1 MIEAP
6 VFNTDYVH
14 KLRHSSRRPAS
25 FTGRGGHLE
34 HYINIEDSQKLKS
47 SLERKVGYGYNVLG
61 EVDILLSA
69 IQSNDSIDLDPE
81 AWGYV
86 LENELTAAC
95 EAVDSGRFLWSNF
108 RQWDS
113 EKGGFLAFG
122 MPFLKML
129 QAGVEDIEKTNNSSP
144 SKEYTFE
151 LERRQAEVATEKW
164 ITDSYAKRQ
173 LRNGI
178 VFNLSPYPEEAPEE
192 IAASLGYKPKER
204 LGKMRFEV
212 FVNNVRQTVELSVAK
227 GSVKIFQR
235 LLEKMGFDSSDFVNS
250 TSFLRNPVSIENS
263 ANYLDVIT
271 TAAEQYDSVL
281 EEEDNGSFYF
291 CGQKVGS
298 LHEKNYKEIVD
309 RQRWVRE
316 KGRKLVESIC
326 ELDLEL
332 ARSLNAG
339 MPTSSVLESLNY
351 WRFAT
356 DNTGA
361 KLLNNKELSAL
372 SEVLISGHMTR
383 GAASVLKKNDLVRM
397 WSIMACV
404 LNEDKAQQMFGKKYV
419 QMIQGMVENTTINT
433 LQSRKLIDQ
442 MIADI
447 NPVFLACG
455 GSLSSFGG
463 QKIGYGNLFQSSLS
477 SAREILFGGSD
488 QYGSLEFECPKC
500 SGTNRRPKGKLIP
513 NCQRC
518 NASVKC

>member
-1 MIEAP
+1 MVEAP
-6 VFNTDYVH
+6 VR
-14 KLRHSSRRPAS
+14 RHQEYY
-25 FTGRGGHLE
+25 FD
-34 HYINIEDSQKLKS
+34 IENSQKLKS

-61 EVDILLSA
+61 EVDMLLNA
-69 IQSNDSIDLDPE
+69 LQSNNSKVLDSKVG
-81 AWGYV
+81 GYV

-108 RQWDS
+108 RQWDN

-129 QAGVEDIEKTNNSSP
+129 QDGVEDIEKINKNSP

-151 LERRQAEVATEKW
+151 LGRRQAELAIERQ
-164 ITDSYAKRQ
+164 ITDSYAKGQ
-173 LRNGI
+173 LRNRI
-178 VFNLSPYPEEAPEE
+178 IFNISPYPEEAPEE

-227 GSVKIFQR
+227 GSVRIFQR
-235 LLEKMGFDSSDFVNS
+235 LLEKMGYDSSDFVNS
-250 TSFLRNPVSIENS
+250 TSFLRIPVSLDNS
-263 ANYLDVIT
+263 ANYLDIIT
-271 TAAEQYDSVL
+271 TVAKQYDSVL
-281 EEEDNGSFYF
+281 EEEDNNGSFYF

-298 LHEKNYKEIVD
+298 LHEKNYEGIVD

-316 KGRKLVESIC
+316 KGRKLVESIY
-326 ELDLEL
+326 ELDFEL
-332 ARSLNAG
+332 ARSLHAG
-339 MPTSSVLESLNY
+339 IPTSSVLESLNY

-356 DNTGA
+356 DSTGA
-361 KLLNNKELSAL
+361 NLLNNKELNAL

-383 GAASVLKKNDLVRM
+383 GAALVLKKNGLVRM
-397 WSIMACV
+397 WSIMTCV

-433 LQSRKLIDQ
+433 LQSRKFIDQ

-447 NPVFLACG
+447 SPVFLACG

-463 QKIGYGNLFQSSLS
+463 QRIGYGNLFQSSLS
-477 SAREILFGGSD
+477 SAREILFVGSD

-500 SGTNRRPKGKLIP
+500 SRSNRRPKGKLIP
-513 NCQRC
+513 NCQHC